1 MGYVEIVNIINKKRR
16 DKNVKEKSNREIL
29 EQMGEGCS
37 YNKTCEECEVK
48 EKCKKDIDENYKTK

>member
-1 MGYVEIVNIINKKRR
+1 M
-16 DKNVKEKSNREIL
+16 KEKSNREIL

-48 EKCKKDIDENYKTK
+48 EKCKKDIDENYKTE